1 VLSWTEYGK
10 PDLARFGAIAALG
23 SVGKLTKDRDRE
35 RVTDRLRDL
44 LQDKNWR
51 ARISAIVATRTLEDD
66 GLIPTLSRTVEL
78 NEDGR
83 EVRLSRE
90 AITAIR
96 AQSGQDAEVKK
107 LREDLDRVLT
117 ENRELKDRLESLEQ
131 RLKS

>member
-1 VLSWTEYGK
+1 
-10 PDLARFGAIAALG
+10 
-23 SVGKLTKDRDRE
+23 VGKLTKDRDRE
-35 RVTDRLRDL
+35 RVTDRLCDL